1 MADQIEI
8 NIYLKDDAGT
18 PIDNDNV
25 TGTGGDIAG
34 MAKTPGSEKKKQEK
48 ALKNL
53 GKYVASQTIGVF
65 IQDTKGAIS
74 QNIGLV
80 TGKSELQERVN
91 LGMEVVQQGVNT
103 FKNASAGA
111 TIASA
116 AGIGG
121 GWGALIGV
129 ALTAIQFGINTAFKY
144 NSLGIQENLENK
156 QINQTLSR
164 YGAGYNKSRSGL

>member
-18 PIDNDNV
+18 PTSDDNV

-34 MAKTPGSEKKKQEK
+34 MAKTPGSENKKDK

-80 TGKSELQERVN
+80 TGKRELQERVN
-91 LGMEVVQQGVNT
+91 FGMEVVQQGVNT
-103 FKNASAGA
+103 FKNAYAGA

-121 GWGALIGV
+121 GWGVLIGV

-144 NSLGIQENLENK
+144 NALGIQENLENK
-156 QINQTLSR
+156 QINHTLSR